1 MANAPTLP
9 NMTGECEEGERRAGP
24 RVMLLIRPAKIV
36 TADGE
41 YICVIRD
48 VSANGASVRMFHALP
63 PCDKAVLYTEAG
75 HAIEVEQVWVNGSN
89 AGFRFAEP
97 VDVALLLADHGRFPK
112 RKLRLDI
119 ELPAVVSLLDG
130 EHDAVVRNLSQ
141 QGARIECGRRM
152 AIEQIVRLRAE
163 DLPEVRA
170 KVRWRRGYE
179 YGLVF
184 EDTFM
189 LDEFAA
195 LAARLQVSLPRR
207 TASFSSPVSSS
218 S

>member
-1 MANAPTLP
+1 MENAPVLP
-9 NMTGECEEGERRAGP
+9 LQDGSCEASEQRAAP
-24 RVMLLIRPAKIV
+24 RVTLLIRPAKIV
-36 TADGE
+36 TTDGE
-41 YICVIRD
+41 YICVVRD
-48 VSANGASVRMFHALP
+48 VSATGASVRMFHALP

-75 HAIEVEQVWVNGSN
+75 HALEVEQVWVNGSN

-97 VDVALLLADHGRFPK
+97 VDVALLLADHGRYPK

-141 QGARIECGRRM
+141 QGARIECGRRL
-152 AIEQIVRLRAE
+152 AIEQVVRLRAD

-170 KVRWRRGYE
+170 KVRWRRGNE

-184 EDTFM
+184 EDTFT
-189 LDEFAA
+189 LDKFAA
-195 LAARLQVSLPRR
+195 LAARLQASTPAPGAFQAPR
-207 TASFSSPVSSS
+207 
-218 S
+218 